1 MHASQFS
8 MQESQVYFSISK
20 YLYLN
25 KYLTLVTIQEGIL
38 KYKFHF
44 MLNYIKDCILYNS

>member
-8 MQESQVYFSISK
+8 IQESQAYFSISK

-25 KYLTLVTIQEGIL
+25 KYLTLVTIQGGIL

-44 MLNYIKDCILYNS
+44 ILKYIKDCILYNT